1 MARVVGFYDV
11 DRVTTAVAAELER
24 NGFRPV
30 LGNPRDVV
38 IWRTPWW
45 ERLLNWLTR
54 RTA

>member
-1 MARVVGFYDV
+1 MKRVAGFYNI
-11 DRVTTAVAAELER
+11 DRVTPDVANELR
-24 NGFRPV
+24 RHGFRPV